1 MGVARSQSLSVGI
14 LTVYSKRLMF
24 KMAEKIVGYRPDH
37 NSDWYPIGG
46 HGEPSST
53 EVGEML
59 LPFASLLEISKR
71 SMQVKDDNGS

>member
-1 MGVARSQSLSVGI
+1 
-14 LTVYSKRLMF
+14 
-24 KMAEKIVGYRPDH
+24 MAEKIVGYRPDH

-71 SMQVKDDNGS
+71 SMQVKDDNGSWNDLCRIFKSVHIHRTYEVFQ